1 MSSKAPTSVTAAI
14 AGGEDSIPLLLR
26 NEINRYRD
34 HADEGDDAD
43 AEDDEEMLRGTERLN
58 SPPPYLKLD
67 PTSSSLVTSR
77 QIWRAGLLRFTLIV
91 SCIIFGLVV
100 GAVLENLGHVVPLG
114 TDDHAMP
121 SAHTSLLLQE
131 VVNDTDSTNASDD
144 ILKWVKSPS
153 ANSFRANN
161 FMGYVNMIYL
171 SLLTSRVAVIPPL
184 VPSTLHLGQEDRKL
198 PFVSFSNVFDVPRLR
213 SSLNG
218 HPIIDWKDLK
228 RARYDEPWNRQVPP
242 LEGVEEKEELGC
254 WSVNRPFQRDL
265 ERLMELGAW
274 QKSFPGLASLLY
286 ARGRREALNSLP
298 ADLRHP
304 SPNSQSTFP
313 PDEAL
318 TCIDDMYAVGSW
330 YEYEWE
336 FELSPA
342 WRHVGRYVRFNET
355 VDTLAEAYVR
365 RVLGVGVREGVP
377 DQFIFGE
384 TIGTANRECFA
395 PLSEFAKKIEQI
407 RQDLRNG
414 TSSTNLW
421 RRQQNETSTQ
431 TEDSDKPTDS
441 DEKAELLPIIVTSD
455 EKNQTWYTSDVAGM
469 GWYYVDHHKEDTA
482 NKLGKWWP
490 ALIDAAVLSRARGM
504 VGVRRSTMSLVA
516 ALRVRDWNNGPTRLV
531 DWYDGH
537 SKRRRSSTQEGDE
550 FKPVDGRDE
559 WYN

>member
-26 NEINRYRD
+26 NELNRYRD

-153 ANSFRANN
+153 ANSFRDNMQPSMRYLTTWNSAGMTNN

-228 RARYDEPWNRQVPP
+228 RAR
-242 LEGVEEKEELGC
+242 
-254 WSVNRPFQRDL
+254 
-265 ERLMELGAW
+265 
-274 QKSFPGLASLLY
+274 
-286 ARGRREALNSLP
+286 
-298 ADLRHP
+298 HP

-365 RVLGVGVREGVP
+365 RVLGVEVGEGVP